1 MKNDFTIAD
10 LTAIHTR
17 RILAAK
23 KDADLAA
30 DALKIVKERAKN
42 EGVCPKNVK
51 VTLEFLSESDGER
64 EQRVMAIQRTA
75 QALGFDAQLSF
86 DFVRVA
92 DDWDRIKGRGK
103 WAAIKGLACEPPTEI
118 KGHERQLWID
128 GWTDFMKLW
137 DAYQDTLDEQSDS
150 DRHEAEMALSQ
161 ERLDQLA
168 EDRSDDETVVTISR
182 VA

>member
-42 EGVCPKNVK
+42 EGVDPKTVK
-51 VTLEFLSESDGER
+51 ATLDFLSESDGIR

-75 QALGFDAQLSF
+75 QALGYDVQLSF

-92 DDWDRIKGRGK
+92 DDWDRIRGRGK
-103 WAAIKGLACEPPTEI
+103 WAAIQGLACEPPTEL

-128 GWTDFMKLW
+128 GWTDFMKIW
-137 DAYQDTLDEQSDS
+137 DAYQDLLDEQSDS
-150 DRHEAEMALSQ
+150 DRREAEMALSQ
-161 ERLDQLA
+161 ERLDQIA
-168 EDRSDDETVVTISR
+168 EDLSDDETVVSLTR

>member
-23 KDADLAA
+23 KDADLAN

-42 EGVCPKNVK
+42 EGVDPKTVK
-51 VTLEFLSESDGER
+51 ATLDFLSESDGIR

-75 QALGFDAQLSF
+75 QALGYDVQLSF

-92 DDWDRIKGRGK
+92 DDWDRIRGRGK
-103 WAAIKGLACEPPTEI
+103 WAAIQGLACEPPSEL

-128 GWTDFMKLW
+128 GWTDFMKIW
-137 DAYQDTLDEQSDS
+137 DAYQDTLDEQSDN
-150 DRHEAEMALSQ
+150 DRREAEMALSQ
-161 ERLDQLA
+161 DRLDQIA
-168 EDRSDDETVVTISR
+168 EDLSDDETVVSITR